1 MATSALPKT
10 KQALKDEIHK
20 RYLLLDGEFDAIAEA
35 DRDVRD
41 EVIDRTP
48 AEIIAYQIGWLRL
61 LMKWDA
67 DEKAGK
73 EAVMPREGF
82 KWNRLGEMYQIFY
95 QDCEGMSL
103 TDMRKCFKQLEQD
116 CQAWIDGL
124 SDEELFTQGV
134 RQWTG
139 DNESWAMVRWIK
151 INTISPFTNFRTK
164 IRKWKKNQLVN

>member
-10 KQALKDEIHK
+10 KQELKDEIHK
-20 RYLLLDGEFDAIAEA
+20 RYLLLDGEFDAIS
-35 DRDVRD
+35 DDYRDVRD
-41 EVIDRTP
+41 EVVDRTP
-48 AEIIAYQIGWLRL
+48 AEIIAYQIGWLTL

-73 EAVMPREGF
+73 EVIMPREGF
-82 KWNRLGEMYQIFY
+82 KWNRLGDMYQIFY
-95 QDCEGMSL
+95 KDCEGMSL
-103 TDMRKCFKQLEQD
+103 TEMREHFKQLEQD
-116 CQAWIDGL
+116 FQAWIDCL

-134 RQWTG
+134 HKWTG

-164 IRKWKKNQLVN
+164 IRKWKKNQLTD